1 MKSVRLR
8 LVLCDRLLDLQLEVI
23 EGELIQWFTNSRNSS
38 HRHLPIMP
46 PFNREF
52 TLKKANQ
59 LQPVS
64 VAFKQE
70 YGDFFSLFERSRFAH
85 RTSDLSYHTAKL
97 MEANF
102 ALVNCS
108 FESLFDFQINSS
120 LNRCSIYV
128 PITRYKTYRTKND
141 DIRPLR

>member
-8 LVLCDRLLDLQLEVI
+8 LVLCDCLLHLQLEVI
-23 EGELIQWFTNSRNSS
+23 EGELIQWFTNSRNFS
-38 HRHLPIMP
+38 HRHQPISA

-59 LQPVS
+59 LQPFSGV
-64 VAFKQE
+64 FKQE

-85 RTSDLSYHTAKL
+85 RASGLPHHAAKL
-97 MEANF
+97 METNF
-102 ALVNCS
+102 ALVNCA
-108 FESLFDFQINSS
+108 FESLFDFQINPS
-120 LNRCSIYV
+120 LNSCSIDI
-128 PITRYKTYRTKND
+128 PITRYENYRTKND